1 MELVPKHKK
10 QNKFLQLF
18 KKSSSNKQLPMTH
31 TFSEH
36 KDQIQVL
43 QVQSLLSEYDNKSI
57 MLEVENRI
65 DKGWNKFVID
75 LSLMDIMNSVGLN
88 FLIFMMKKSQNS
100 GGNFA
105 VANASENIIKLLEVT
120 KLKSFFQ

>member
-1 MELVPKHKK
+1 MSHSFF
-10 QNKFLQLF
+10 QHN
-18 KKSSSNKQLPMTH
+18 NR
-31 TFSEH
+31 
-36 KDQIQVL
+36 IQVL
-43 QVQSLLSEYDNKSI
+43 QVQSLLNEYDNKSI
-57 MLEVENRI
+57 MQDVENHI
-65 DKGWNKFVID
+65 NQGWNKFVLD

-120 KLKSFFQ
+120 KLKSFFQLSSSVDEAMKNLES